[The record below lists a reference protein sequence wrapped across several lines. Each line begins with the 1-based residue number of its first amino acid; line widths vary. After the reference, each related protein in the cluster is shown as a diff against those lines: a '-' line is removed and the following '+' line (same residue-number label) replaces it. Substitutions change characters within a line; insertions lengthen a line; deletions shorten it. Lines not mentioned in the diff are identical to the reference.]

1 MNNDNDRP
9 ALPAPGTPEMMDYA
23 LRSLRD
29 FARRSARD
37 MIRRQDE
44 PRTVVVRHIDWP

>member
-1 MNNDNDRP
+1 MTNDDRP

-23 LRSLRD
+23 LRSLREFATRD
-29 FARRSARD
+29 ARR